1 MNRLLIASAVAA
13 AACAVSVPAVA
24 GLAGNPSFNHR
35 LPVHVPSQA
44 RLVQVDD
51 HGRVVVAKH
60 GSDHPT
66 STRVPSPVHKSRGA
80 EPEPGDDHGGTDVRT
95 PEPGDDNGGATAT
108 ESGDDRGGA
117 TATEPGDDRGGA
129 TATATEPGDDRG
141 GATESGD
148 DRSGSGH
155 GG

>member
-117 TATEPGDDRGGA
+117 TATA
-129 TATATEPGDDRG
+129 TQPGDDRG

>member
-80 EPEPGDDHGGTDVRT
+80 ELEPGDDHGGTDVRT

-117 TATEPGDDRGGA
+117 TATESGDDRGG
-129 TATATEPGDDRG
+129 
-141 GATESGD
+141 
-148 DRSGSGH
+148 SGH

>member
-80 EPEPGDDHGGTDVRT
+80 ELEPGDDHGGTDVRT

-117 TATEPGDDRGGA
+117 TATA
-129 TATATEPGDDRG
+129 TQPGDDRG